1 MKLKGASEPYLHQT
15 VRFFY
20 MQILMTVI
28 HAHTN
33 LLLTVSSPGGGGFF
47 FI

>member
-1 MKLKGASEPYLHQT
+1 MGPQNPIYTRLYD
-15 VRFFY
+15 FFY